1 MRVREVMTEDVLMI
15 GPEAPLKDVAKILV
29 EYRVSGL
36 PVCDIEG
43 HVVGVIS
50 EGDILY
56 KEHDPTEGQVGGPL
70 GWIVDGSPN
79 VQGAAKARAVT
90 AGQAMTSPAVTIP
103 PYESVSQ
110 AARIMCEHRV
120 NRLPVVKDGK
130 LVGIV
135 TRADLVRAFTRT
147 DVEIER
153 ELREDVL
160 GRTMWVEPGRVDF
173 EVRNGVVTLT
183 GRLHT
188 RTDAELLE
196 RLAARVP
203 GVLAVESG
211 VHWEI
216 DDTTRKGRRAI
227 EQPVR

>member
-1 MRVREVMTEDVLMI
+1 MRVREVMTENVLLI

-56 KEHDPTEGQVGGPL
+56 KEHDPTEGHVGGPL
-70 GWIVDGSPN
+70 GWLVDGSPN
-79 VQGAAKARAVT
+79 YRGAAKAQAVT
-90 AGQAMTSPAVTIP
+90 AGKAMTSPAVTIP
-103 PYESVSQ
+103 PYESVAQ
-110 AARIMCEHRV
+110 AARIMCEQGV
-120 NRLPVVKDGK
+120 NRLPVVKGGK

-135 TRADLVRAFTRT
+135 TRT
-147 DVEIER
+147 DAEIER

-160 GRTMWVEPGRVDF
+160 AGTMWVEPGRVEL

-203 GVLAVESG
+203 GVLSVGSG
-211 VHWEI
+211 VRWEI

>member
-15 GPEAPLKDVAKILV
+15 GPEAPLRDVAKILV

-79 VQGAAKARAVT
+79 LQGAAKARAVT

-103 PYESVSQ
+103 P
-110 AARIMCEHRV
+110 
-120 NRLPVVKDGK
+120 
-130 LVGIV
+130 
-135 TRADLVRAFTRT
+135 
-147 DVEIER
+147 
-153 ELREDVL
+153 
-160 GRTMWVEPGRVDF
+160 
-173 EVRNGVVTLT
+173 
-183 GRLHT
+183 
-188 RTDAELLE
+188 
-196 RLAARVP
+196 
-203 GVLAVESG
+203 
-211 VHWEI
+211 
-216 DDTTRKGRRAI
+216 
-227 EQPVR
+227 

>member
-1 MRVREVMTEDVLMI
+1 MRVREVMTEDVLTI

-29 EYRVSGL
+29 EHGVSGL

-56 KEHDPTEGQVGGPL
+56 KEHDPTEGRVGGPL
-70 GWIVDGSPN
+70 AWLVEANPN
-79 VQGAAKARAVT
+79 SGGAAKAQAVT
-90 AGQAMTSPAVTIP
+90 AGKAMTSPAVTIP
-103 PYESVSQ
+103 PHESVAQ
-110 AARIMCEHRV
+110 AARIMSERRV
-120 NRLPVVKDGK
+120 NRLPVVKGGK

-147 DVEIER
+147 DAEIGR
-153 ELREDVL
+153 ELRQDVL
-160 GRTMWVEPGRVDF
+160 ARTMWIEPGRVEL

-183 GRLHT
+183 GHLHT
-188 RTDAELLE
+188 RTDAEWLG

-203 GVLAVESG
+203 GVLSVESD
-211 VHWEI
+211 VRWEI
-216 DDTTRKGRRAI
+216 DDTTRKGRRAL
-227 EQPVR
+227 EQSVR

>member
-1 MRVREVMTEDVLMI
+1 MRVREVMTEDVLTI

-29 EYRVSGL
+29 EHGVSGL

-56 KEHDPTEGQVGGPL
+56 KEHDPAEGRVGGPL
-70 GWIVDGSPN
+70 GWIVDGNPN
-79 VQGAAKARAVT
+79 YRGAVKAQAVT
-90 AGQAMTSPAVTIP
+90 AGTAMTAPAVTIP
-103 PYESVSQ
+103 PYESVAQ
-110 AARIMCEHRV
+110 AARIMCERRV
-120 NRLPVVKDGK
+120 NRLPVVKDEL

-147 DVEIER
+147 DAEIER

-160 GRTMWVEPGRVDF
+160 ARTMWVEPGRVEL
-173 EVRNGVVTLT
+173 EVRNGVATLT
-183 GRLHT
+183 GRLHR
-188 RTDAELLE
+188 RTDAELLG

-203 GVLAVESG
+203 GVLSLVSDVG
-211 VHWEI
+211 WEL

>member
-1 MRVREVMTEDVLMI
+1 MRVREVMTENVLMI

-29 EYRVSGL
+29 EHGVSGL

-43 HVVGVIS
+43 HVIGVIS

-56 KEHDPTEGQVGGPL
+56 KEHDPTEGRVGGPL
-70 GWIVDGSPN
+70 AWLVDGSPDDRG
-79 VQGAAKARAVT
+79 VEKAQAVT
-90 AGQAMTSPAVTIP
+90 SGTAMTSPAVTIP

-110 AARIMCEHRV
+110 AARIMCERGV

-147 DVEIER
+147 DLEIER

-160 GRTMWVEPGRVDF
+160 ARTLWVEPGRVEL
-173 EVRNGVVTLT
+173 EVRNGVVTLA

-188 RTDAELLE
+188 RTDAELLG

-203 GVLAVESG
+203 GVLSVECE
-211 VHWEI
+211 VRWEI
-216 DDTTRKGRRAI
+216 DDTTRKGRRAL